1 MNGGCKLRRVLG
13 VVGIST
19 LFFVMG
25 LVLHVLLATRAF
37 TFADPPEPVTPDIST
52 LIVSRHKGE
61 LRSIFLSETSLT
73 PIVPKSAAVVS
84 R

>member
-25 LVLHVLLATRAF
+25 LVLHVLLAAKAF
-37 TFADPPEPVTPDIST
+37 TTDPPEPVTPDIST